1 MQVKRIKCPNCNAVL
16 DVKNSKDER
25 QKHILCPGC
34 KAELL
39 VKFPQPLVAETV
51 IANGKLNDGA
61 TQISGGNGT
70 TKLIGGSGAAS
81 TQFMPQSTVHNET
94 AQLEYNGHIYR
105 LSEGKNIV
113 GRKAITS
120 TANIQVETLDRY
132 MSRQHISI
140 TVTTLPEQTVKALL
154 SNYQNK
160 NQTLVNDQPIVAGDT
175 IRLIDGNRIMMGRTT
190 VTFKLVKQQ

>member
-51 IANGKLNDGA
+51 IANGKLNYGA

-70 TKLIGGSGAAS
+70 TQLIGGSGAAS
-81 TQFMPQSTVHNET
+81 TQLMPQSTVHNET

-140 TVTTLPEQTVKALL
+140 TVTTLPDQTVKALL

-175 IRLIDGNRIMMGRTT
+175 IRLIDGNRIKMGRTT

>member
-1 MQVKRIKCPNCNAVL
+1 
-16 DVKNSKDER
+16 
-25 QKHILCPGC
+25 
-34 KAELL
+34 
-39 VKFPQPLVAETV
+39 
-51 IANGKLNDGA
+51 
-61 TQISGGNGT
+61 
-70 TKLIGGSGAAS
+70 
-81 TQFMPQSTVHNET
+81 MPQSTVHNET

-140 TVTTLPEQTVKALL
+140 TVTTLPDQTVKALL

-175 IRLIDGNRIMMGRTT
+175 IRLIDGNRIKMGRTT